1 MTGTSSLAKTSAA
14 VGKTEQSELEAFEK
28 DTEEFYIPCFEVSE
42 VGEDGYTHKYGFKKN
57 SALLGT
63 LYEKLFHQKCT
74 DYFKTKKKDKKKSVN
89 KLLKLNIPSHQISK
103 LQDLAIELDYN
114 LTDKDIEKLEALILA
129 NSPKVEKELQNYVK
143 KEGKKAIDLDNM
155 YLTKE
160 SLKDENRV
168 DTIQS
173 ISNNNEDAEEGE
185 NKLVMCLKRYKGDE
199 DRCFPPRK
207 RDKSTYCQVPEC
219 YNPMLVIGSCTISA
233 YDSEP
238 YFFEMLAHFVIKK
251 HPANPKR
258 RIIYYNLED
267 EPRNCESDPAYF
279 NNILEIRRTKR
290 YIELKNNEIS
300 LTKTNE
306 VVLTPEQEKE
316 YADLEKLIV
325 KLEDELGVINPAP
338 GENTVDY
345 HAVSEKQNDDL
356 MEARKTYNE
365 FKKIIRDNI
374 IKKKEAEI
382 KILEEKLKKMEDEL
396 AGRGSNT
403 GKVSKKICL
412 KYNYENSSVL
422 PKLLYEDDRRNL
434 LKGYKSDW
442 FIEKVFDDEGE
453 ETWIL

>member
-1 MTGTSSLAKTSAA
+1 M
-14 VGKTEQSELEAFEK
+14 
-28 DTEEFYIPCFEVSE
+28 
-42 VGEDGYTHKYGFKKN
+42 
-57 SALLGT
+57 
-63 LYEKLFHQKCT
+63 
-74 DYFKTKKKDKKKSVN
+74 
-89 KLLKLNIPSHQISK
+89 
-103 LQDLAIELDYN
+103 
-114 LTDKDIEKLEALILA
+114 
-129 NSPKVEKELQNYVK
+129 
-143 KEGKKAIDLDNM
+143 
-155 YLTKE
+155 TKE
-160 SLKDENRV
+160 SFKDENRV

-267 EPRNCESDPAYF
+267 EARNCESDPAYF

-374 IKKKEAEI
+374 IKKKEAEK

-412 KYNYENSSVL
+412 KYNYEKSSVL

-434 LKGYKSDW
+434 VKGYKSDW
-442 FIEKVFDDEGE
+442 IIEKVFDDEGE
-453 ETWIL
+453 ETGFYKIRGEIGGKKFNLSKKKKPELIGFLGFAFPNFEGRPKKEDQLWMIKEVGDLNADIELGEVQEEADIKVIGKEADDAIKDKHSKKK